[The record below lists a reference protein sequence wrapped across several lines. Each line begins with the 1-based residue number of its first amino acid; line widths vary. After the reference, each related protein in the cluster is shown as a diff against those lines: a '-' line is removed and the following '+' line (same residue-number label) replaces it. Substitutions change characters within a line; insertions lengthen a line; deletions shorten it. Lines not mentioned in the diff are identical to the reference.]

1 MKQILLF
8 ERLQRRS
15 GCRRLYSR
23 MRFAEGRF
31 GRYRSGA
38 PSLPGDHAQYPPESL
53 LRVRLQRPRRADR
66 CWRSVSL
73 LRRASEPDDRCSGD
87 ELQLSLSDR
96 ERAAPAAVADL
107 MIKAD

>member
-15 GCRRLYSR
+15 GCRRLYNR

-31 GRYRSGA
+31 GRYRSRA

-53 LRVRLQRPRRADR
+53 LHI
-66 CWRSVSL
+66 
-73 LRRASEPDDRCSGD
+73 
-87 ELQLSLSDR
+87 QL
-96 ERAAPAAVADL
+96 
-107 MIKAD
+107 